1 MNGIS
6 LLMEHLLQLLDFYLP
21 FTRDDFIGEE
31 GQKEDAKIILFH
43 FFTILM
49 NLTEVDS
56 SIEYYADIY
65 IQVSIHFI
73 FFSLA
78 FHF

>member
-56 SIEYYADIY
+56 SIEYYTEIY
-65 IQVSIHFI
+65 IQVSVSFF
-73 FFSLA
+73 FFSIA
-78 FHF
+78 FYY